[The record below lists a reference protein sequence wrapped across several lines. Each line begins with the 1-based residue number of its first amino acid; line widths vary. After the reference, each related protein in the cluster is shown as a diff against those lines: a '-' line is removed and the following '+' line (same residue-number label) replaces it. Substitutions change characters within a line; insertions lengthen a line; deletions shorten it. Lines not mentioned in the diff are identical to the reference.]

1 MENLIELVEK
11 NEYDLGGRCGDFK
24 GDIIKNLVIKSNA
37 KFCIEIGVFKG
48 SSLMYFIEALKN
60 TNGKIIG
67 IDPYSHPAFK
77 NHIESP
83 YLYDAIYNR
92 LFTEQKVLD
101 DLYTDLIEKIK
112 ENNLNN
118 IATIIRDSSENY
130 YTNIERSSV
139 DILHIDGNHDE
150 KHVTM
155 DILYYL
161 PLVKKG
167 GYVIMDDATWP
178 GVKKSIDTYLI
189 DMCDFL
195 GYYPEQDFS
204 IYIKK

>member
-1 MENLIELVEK
+1 MENLIQLIQK
-11 NEYDLGGRCGDFK
+11 DEYDLGGRCGDFK
-24 GDIIKNLVIKSNA
+24 GNVIKNLVIKSNA
-37 KFCIEIGVFKG
+37 KFCVEIGVFKG
-48 SSLMYFIEALKN
+48 ASLMYFIEALQT

-67 IDPYSHPAFK
+67 IDPYTHSGFK
-77 NHIESP
+77 NHIEDS
-83 YLYDAIYNR
+83 YLRDAIYNR

-101 DLYTDLIEKIK
+101 DLYTNLTTKIN

-118 IATIIRDSSENY
+118 IVTIIRDSSENY

-167 GYVIMDDATWP
+167 GYVIMDDANWP

-189 DMCDFL
+189 DMCDFVD
-195 GYYPEQDFS
+195 YYPEENFS
-204 IYIKK
+204 VYIRK